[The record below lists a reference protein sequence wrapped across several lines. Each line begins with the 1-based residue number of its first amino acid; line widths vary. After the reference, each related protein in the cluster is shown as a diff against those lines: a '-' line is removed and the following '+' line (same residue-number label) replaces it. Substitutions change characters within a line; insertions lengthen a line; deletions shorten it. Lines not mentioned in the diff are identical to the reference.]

1 LKIKEATMK
10 GCLFSLLLTIAPRL
24 VLLFMWLFTPRV
36 SLAFENWLVS
46 LLGFIFLP
54 FTMLAYVL
62 AWDPAAGEVSLV
74 GWLIIF
80 GGLLFDLG
88 SYAISAFAA
97 RSRRMAAGHS

>member
-1 LKIKEATMK
+1 MK